1 MARATK
7 KVEPEVTEEESG
19 LDGLSAYTVTT
30 ERDYAEVAAAIGF
43 PNPYELAGFN
53 GVTNSNY
60 NVEGGQ
66 VIRIPQRQ
74 VPEQSE
80 AVLEA
85 LAAEAKA
92 AAEKAATKSAPAGEP
107 AQS

>member
-1 MARATK
+1 MARAK
-7 KVEPEVTEEESG
+7 KTAPVVDEPSG

-30 ERDYAEVAAAIGF
+30 ERDYAEVAKAIGF
-43 PNPYELAGFN
+43 PNHYELAGFN

-60 NVEGGQ
+60 NVEPDQ

-80 AVLEA
+80 AVLAA
-85 LAAEAKA
+85 LAAEAEATTTEPA
-92 AAEKAATKSAPAGEP
+92 AAPKSD
-107 AQS
+107 